1 MLNTK
6 IKAIIFDMDGVI
18 LDSEPLHEIAR
29 QRMFHRLQI
38 TPDESFPKPVGNSAS
53 GYWRQVCTL
62 CQINEDAYDLQAE
75 QYRLVAEQIAENHV
89 PVSDG
94 VLDIFSWAKEHG
106 VKIGLASSSTRPLVD
121 ETLQLLGVYDYF
133 DCTVSGDEVAHKKP
147 EPDIYLKALELLG
160 CSNEQAVAIED
171 TTSGIKAAVC
181 AGIFCYGYENPTSG
195 PQDLSQ
201 ASAVVTN
208 LKQVIE

>member
-1 MLNTK
+1 MINK
-6 IKAIIFDMDGVI
+6 DIKAIIFDMDGVI

-29 QRMFHRLQI
+29 QRMFQRLQI
-38 TPDESFPKPVGNSAS
+38 TPDESFPNPVGNSAS
-53 GYWRQVCTL
+53 GYWRLICSL
-62 CQINEDAYDLQAE
+62 CHINEDAYDLQEE

-89 PVSDG
+89 PISDG
-94 VLDIFSWAKEHG
+94 VLDIFSWAKEHD
-106 VKIGLASSSTRPLVD
+106 VKIGLASSSTRPLVN

-160 CSNEQAVAIED
+160 CSNNQAVAIED
-171 TTSGIKAAVC
+171 TTSGIKAAVR

-208 LKQVIE
+208 LKQIIE